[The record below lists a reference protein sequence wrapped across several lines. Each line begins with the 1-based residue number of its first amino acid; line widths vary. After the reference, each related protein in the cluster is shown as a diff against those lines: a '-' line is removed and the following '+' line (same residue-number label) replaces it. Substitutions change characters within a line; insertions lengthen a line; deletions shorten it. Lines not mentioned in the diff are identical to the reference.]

1 MHKAPSLPRIAC
13 HGVGETRCDQGPSWD
28 NKVTAKALEV
38 RLDPLGGREQ
48 VAKART
54 RPSGWEGSAVPGF
67 LGRV

>member
-1 MHKAPSLPRIAC
+1 M
-13 HGVGETRCDQGPSWD
+13 VGETRCDQGPSWD

-38 RLDPLGGREQ
+38 RLDPQGGREQ

-54 RPSGWEGSAVPGF
+54 RPRGWEGSAVPGF